1 MYNLGAYFG
10 HRLKKKKSSLF
21 LHSMPLVLSQVLIDG
36 AFGDQGDSFAP
47 QVTGAGY
54 RLQVEKRYKIQT
66 NFYRFPAPRGPGP
79 PAKAFYGPSGWGS
92 WRHFTVD
99 TTLAVTHISA
109 HLQDWHMLP

>member
-47 QVTGAGY
+47 QVTGAGC
-54 RLQVEKRYKIQT
+54 RWKSGIKPKQTFIGSPRRGALDPLQKLFMALRAGVVGVI
-66 NFYRFPAPRGPGP
+66 
-79 PAKAFYGPSGWGS
+79 
-92 WRHFTVD
+92 
-99 TTLAVTHISA
+99 
-109 HLQDWHMLP
+109 LPLTQH